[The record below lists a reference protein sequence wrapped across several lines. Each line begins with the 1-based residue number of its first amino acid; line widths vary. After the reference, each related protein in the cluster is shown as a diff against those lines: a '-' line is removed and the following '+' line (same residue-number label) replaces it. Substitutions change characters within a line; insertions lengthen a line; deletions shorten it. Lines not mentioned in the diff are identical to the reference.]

1 MENPFEIILERL
13 DRIERAIEKINS
25 LPNPNNEDEL
35 MNIEEVSSFLGL
47 TKPTVYGLTHSRKI
61 PHYKNGRRIQFKKHE
76 IIAWIDSKKVK
87 TREEINQMADEYL
100 SRNPLFK

>member
-13 DRIERAIEKINS
+13 DRIEKAIQQINPIPS
-25 LPNPNNEDEL
+25 NEEDEL
-35 MNIEEVSSFLGL
+35 MTIEQLADFINFPK
-47 TKPTVYGLTHSRKI
+47 TTIYGFTHGQKI
-61 PHYKNGRRIQFKKHE
+61 PYYKNGRRLYFKKSE
-76 IIAWIDSKKVK
+76 IIAWIDSKRVK